1 VNSAD
6 FVAYVVETMRP
17 ALDATAKRMFG
28 GHGIFDGERM
38 FALIVDDVLYLRCGE
53 GNRAAFDR
61 LDLPPFEYSRAGG
74 RRVAMS
80 YRQAPDE
87 ALESPAE
94 MREWVRG
101 AVLAARAAAPGGA
114 RRRRPTNPA

>member
-6 FVAYVVETMRP
+6 FVAHVVETMRP
-17 ALDATAKRMFG
+17 TIAATAKRMFG
-28 GHGIFDGERM
+28 GHGLFDGERM

-53 GNRAAFDR
+53 CNRAAFDR
-61 LDLPPFEYSRAGG
+61 LGLAAFEYARAGG

-87 ALESPAE
+87 ALESADG
-94 MREWVRG
+94 MRDWARG
-101 AVLAARAAAPGGA
+101 AVTAALAAAARGA
-114 RRRRPTNPA
+114 RRGSV

>member
-1 VNSAD
+1 MNAEG
-6 FVAYVVETMRP
+6 FVAHVVETMRP
-17 ALDATAKRMFG
+17 TLAATAKRMFG
-28 GHGIFDGERM
+28 GHGLFDGERM

-61 LDLPPFEYSRAGG
+61 LGLPAFEYSRAGG

-80 YRQAPDE
+80 YRQAPDA

-101 AVLAARAAAPGGA
+101 AVTAARAAAPGGT
-114 RRRRPTNPA
+114 RRRRPTSPA

>member
-1 VNSAD
+1 VNSED
-6 FVAYVVETMRP
+6 FVAHVVETMRP
-17 ALDATAKRMFG
+17 AVAATAKRMFG
-28 GHGIFDGERM
+28 GHGIFGGERM

-61 LDLPPFEYSRAGG
+61 LGLPAFEYSRAGG
-74 RRVAMS
+74 RRVAMA

-87 ALESPAE
+87 ALDSPSE
-94 MREWVRG
+94 MRDWALG
-101 AVLAARAAAPGGA
+101 ALAAARAAAPGGA